1 MRILIDTTFRGR
13 GHTGTGVYLE
23 RLIESLRERG
33 NVDVI
38 EASGP
43 RLRPG
48 RAGRGWNPLRSAAN
62 AVLDLWWR
70 EVGLP
75 RAAQRAGAHVVH
87 HPLPTWS
94 RRTPCAQVVTVHDV
108 AFVRHPDRFDLVWRT
123 LARRAHRRA
132 VQRASSVVAVS
143 EATARDAVELLGAPG
158 DGVVVAPHG
167 PGQRLPRIEKRPEPG
182 WFLYVGDD
190 EPRKDLDTLLARYT
204 EYRERTDD
212 PLDLVLAGASAQR
225 ALGAGLR
232 GEASPSPER
241 LAMLLAGAC
250 ALVHPSLHEG
260 FGLTLAEALSAGT
273 PVIAVRNA
281 GTEEVCGEAALL
293 VGSAQLAHSMS
304 LMQGNPGLR
313 ERLAGLGRERA
324 SSLSWDESARRHEE
338 AYRRA
343 LGERREG
350 ARRLRVAVLG
360 TRGIPASYSGFETAV
375 EQISSR
381 LTARGHEVT
390 VYCRPHVVDRQ
401 YREWKGARLV
411 HLPTIRNKYL
421 DTFVHTLLSALHAA
435 YRLKPDVALF
445 FIAGNSPLCAIT
457 RARGIPTL
465 INVDGLDSDRRKWNR
480 VAKTYL
486 RAAERLSPTMATRA
500 ITDSHAVAHIFE
512 QRFGKRIGV
521 VPYGAEAPPDTG
533 LGALEQLGLEPR
545 NYILFVGRLE
555 PENNPHVLV
564 EAFARIPS
572 AKTRGM
578 KLVVV
583 GGAPYASDYIER
595 VRRAADPRVI
605 FPGYIFGRGYWE
617 LQRNAYVFCAPTE
630 VGGTHPV
637 ILEALAAGSCVL
649 ANDHRPNAETIGDAG
664 VFFSGA
670 EGVPDLARRLEALL
684 DEPETV
690 AAYRERALERAK
702 LYSWDSVATAYEQ
715 LLLDMADGA
724 GFGPLSLD
732 RVDELEQAARLASR

>member
-1 MRILIDTTFRGR
+1 LRVLVDTTYLARGR
-13 GHTGTGVYLE
+13 TGTGVYLE
-23 RLIESLRERG
+23 RLLESLRERDDLT
-33 NVDVI
+33 VL
-38 EASGP
+38 EARGP

-48 RAGRGWNPLRSAAN
+48 RSGARWNPLRSALN
-62 AVLDLWWR
+62 AALDLWWR

-75 RAAQRAGAHVVH
+75 REAQRTGVHLIH
-87 HPLPTWS
+87 HPLPARS
-94 RRTPCAQVVTVHDV
+94 RRAPCAQAVTVHDV
-108 AFVRHPDRFDLVWRT
+108 SFVRHPDRFHPLWR
-123 LARRAHRRA
+123 LYALRSHRAA
-132 VQRASSVVAVS
+132 VQAAAVVVCVS
-143 EATARDAVELLGAPG
+143 EASARDAVALLGARREQ
-158 DGVVVAPHG
+158 VVVARHG
-167 PGQRLPRIEKRPEPG
+167 AGQRLPRLERRPEPG

-190 EPRKDLDTLLARYT
+190 EPRKDLNTLLERYT
-204 EYRERTDD
+204 EYRERTDE
-212 PLDLVLAGASAQR
+212 PLDLVLAGASAGR
-225 ALGAGLR
+225 AIGAGLR
-232 GEASPSPER
+232 GEPDPGTER

-260 FGLTLAEALSAGT
+260 FGLTLAEAMAAGT
-273 PVIAVRNA
+273 PVVAVRNE
-281 GTEEVCGEAALL
+281 GTEEVCGDAGRLVESRELADALL
-293 VGSAQLAHSMS
+293 E
-304 LMQGNPGLR
+304 MQGNRRLR
-313 ERLAGLGRERA
+313 DRLAALGRERA
-324 SSLSWDESARRHEE
+324 ASLSWDDSAARHAH
-338 AYRRA
+338 AYARA
-343 LGERREG
+343 LGDHAGEERPM
-350 ARRLRVAVLG
+350 RVAVLG

-375 EQISSR
+375 EQITSR

-401 YREWKGARLV
+401 YRTWKGARLV

-421 DTFVHTLLSALHAA
+421 DTFVHTLLSALHTA
-435 YRLKPDVALF
+435 YRLRPDVALF
-445 FIAGNSPLCAIT
+445 FIAGNSPLCLIT

-533 LGALEQLGLEPR
+533 TDTLDRLGLEPR
-545 NYILFVGRLE
+545 RYILFVGRLE

-583 GGAPYASDYIER
+583 GGAPYASEYIER
-595 VRRAADPRVI
+595 VRRAADPRVL

-617 LQRNAYVFCAPTE
+617 LQRNAYLFCAPTE

-637 ILEALAAGSCVL
+637 ILEALAAGK
-649 ANDHRPNAETIGDAG
+649 P
-664 VFFSGA
+664 
-670 EGVPDLARRLEALL
+670 
-684 DEPETV
+684 
-690 AAYRERALERAK
+690 
-702 LYSWDSVATAYEQ
+702 YE
-715 LLLDMADGA
+715 
-724 GFGPLSLD
+724 LS
-732 RVDELEQAARLASR
+732 RLAGRSG